1 MLKVKKGIHFALN
14 GASSFSFETRGEIL
28 SDFLGN
34 IHTLTAGLDC
44 WTNSRSYQPAV
55 FLLMLTEWYV
65 CTCIL
70 ACSADIEHNTYT
82 YFVRRLLYR
91 LFPPGILL
99 SSEGR
104 DQSKTARGHAI
115 CGPKFQKQDSQRKY
129 HVFLSRVDVIPS

>member
-70 ACSADIEHNTYT
+70 TCSADIEHTYLYLLRPKAPVPAFST
-82 YFVRRLLYR
+82 WNLAIERRTR
-91 LFPPGILL
+91 
-99 SSEGR
+99 
-104 DQSKTARGHAI
+104 
-115 CGPKFQKQDSQRKY
+115 PKQNRQRSRNMWPQVPETRQPKK
-129 HVFLSRVDVIPS
+129 VSRVSQ

>member
-14 GASSFSFETRGEIL
+14 GTSSFSFETRGEIL

-44 WTNSRSYQPAV
+44 WTNSRSYQPAM

-70 ACSADIEHNTYT
+70 TCSADIEHTYL
-82 YFVRRLLYR
+82 YLLRPKAPVPAFSHLESCYR
-91 LFPPGILL
+91 AKDETKAKPPEVTQYVPPT
-99 SSEGR
+99 SR
-104 DQSKTARGHAI
+104 NKTAKEIITCFSAE
-115 CGPKFQKQDSQRKY
+115 
-129 HVFLSRVDVIPS
+129 LM